1 VKGLFLCVNGYIN
14 AQDNPKDPKGTII
27 SMTSGTAGMTYPTSS
42 GYSVP
47 KLAVQKFSELVHA
60 GVFP

>member
-1 VKGLFLCVNGYIN
+1 VKGLFLCANGYIN

-27 SMTSGTAGMTYPTSS
+27 SMTSGTAGITYPLSS
-42 GYSVP
+42 GYSVS
-47 KLAVQKFSELVHA
+47 KLAVQKFSEFVDG